1 MNPDPKSKAANT
13 RLALSATQIV
23 TNLATLEGW
32 RLSGDDATVSIEKS
46 FSFTSYHQTISFVN
60 AVAFIAHKHDHHP
73 ELSVHI
79 KRCVVRFSTHE
90 PAGISMTDFEC
101 ATQVDALLQ

>member
-1 MNPDPKSKAANT
+1 MKPDPTAKVTTT
-13 RLALSATQIV
+13 RRALTATQIV
-23 TNLATLEGW
+23 ANLATLEGW
-32 RLSGDDATVSIEKS
+32 RLSGDDATVTIEKS
-46 FSFTSYHQTISFVN
+46 FTFASYHQTISFVN

-73 ELSVHI
+73 ELSVHT

-101 ATQVDALLQ
+101 AAQVDALLQ